1 MKTYTLV
8 AYKPNSIDT
17 CRGCTM
23 AEYESDEKFARGLS
37 RIEAVQAV
45 SELLAAARG
54 QGEARWQV
62 RLFGDAPVDFDNTDT
77 LGEEGVL
84 PDDMHTEIEA
94 ARTRII
100 AEREATRLAAA
111 QRKAKCDGEI
121 QLASDLAELARLKA
135 KLSEQH
141 RPPT

>member
-1 MKTYTLV
+1 MTTYTLV

-23 AEYESDEKFARGLS
+23 AEYESDERFARS
-37 RIEAVQAV
+37 IQRADAVRTVA
-45 SELLAAARG
+45 ELLAAERG

-62 RLFGDAPVDFDNTDT
+62 RLFADAQIDLDVPDT
-77 LGEEGVL
+77 FGEEGVF
-84 PDDMHTEIEA
+84 PDDMYPEIEV

-111 QRKAKCDGEI
+111 QRKAKRDGER
-121 QLASDLAELARLKA
+121 QLASDLAELARLRA
-135 KLSEQH
+135 KLS
-141 RPPT
+141 